1 MRTIDIGGVSVVDTK
16 LNLLEAKYNKLPLI
30 LNFINAYSYYC
41 FFNNPKYRKS
51 AENAVN
57 LPDGISILWVSYIYN
72 RKVPFRITGTD
83 AFMYYLQRAKTQNK
97 KVLFI
102 GSNRN
107 TKSLFQKKLDNE
119 YIGLVYKYISPT
131 YFASEMS
138 ENENKMILDTIK
150 GFKPNYI
157 FVGLSAPKQEI
168 WSYSNRNEF
177 SEVEVILNVGAAFN
191 FFAGTE
197 KRAPL
202 FLRKVGLEGVF
213 RTLINPKKHFPK
225 DIKSSWFIVSK
236 IFSDI
241 ILSKNKSRKKVKTK

>member
-16 LNLLEAKYNKLPLI
+16 LDLLEKYEKRPLI

-51 AENAVN
+51 VENAVN
-57 LPDGISILWVSYIYN
+57 LPDGVSILWLSYIYN

-83 AFMYYLQRAKTQNK
+83 AFMYYLQSAKIYNK

-107 TKSLFQKKLDNE
+107 TESFRRRLDNE
-119 YIGLVYKYISPT
+119 FMGLVYEYISPP
-131 YFASEMS
+131 YFDSELS
-138 ENENKMILDTIK
+138 ESENKMILDKIK
-150 GFKPNYI
+150 YFKPNYI

-168 WSYSNRNEF
+168 WSASNLNEF
-177 SEVEVILNVGAAFN
+177 SDTQVVLNIGASFS
-191 FFAGTE
+191 FFARTE

-202 FLRKVGLEGVF
+202 YFRKGGLEGGF

-236 IFSDI
+236 LFSDI
-241 ILSKNKSRKKVKTK
+241 ILSRKNQSRKKVNIK